1 MLSSSHIMCARDECG
16 RSRVMEGDRVQG
28 SIRHVVRG
36 RGCGKD
42 HMNKLS
48 NDTCMTQVHINVV
61 PVSSPVPYQQD
72 FLGLKIV
79 ICVPIILVRVPGC
92 FVNASGF

>member
-28 SIRHVVRG
+28 GIRHVVRG

-42 HMNKLS
+42 H
-48 NDTCMTQVHINVV
+48 I
-61 PVSSPVPYQQD
+61 
-72 FLGLKIV
+72 GI
-79 ICVPIILVRVPGC
+79 
-92 FVNASGF
+92 